1 MSLKTEAELTVRADV
16 DGDGQPEA
24 GTFVMADDIN
34 IRPGLRTGFLLEN
47 RGSAVNSVISSFVES
62 QTEATG
68 EPLSKR
74 KGIYLDLGGGVRS
87 VEIEFTGWTGSN
99 LQWGNTGDDSELTV
113 GDATGAKA
121 FTQLE
126 VLFHYLEIA
135 EIDSRRPATLAY
147 GQHHSDGLY
156 EPMDVVLESPQGLR
170 SSDDSSTFSGTLTML
185 SVQSL
190 EKAIDATGLTG

>member
-1 MSLKTEAELTVRADV
+1 MALKTDATLTVEADI
-16 DGDGQPEA
+16 DGDGTLET
-24 GTFVMADDIN
+24 GKFVMADNIN
-34 IRPGLRTGFLLEN
+34 IKPGLRTGFILEN
-47 RGSAVNSVISSFVES
+47 RGSTVNSVISSFAKS
-62 QTEATG
+62 QSEATG
-68 EPLSKR
+68 KPQSKR
-74 KGIYLDLGGGVRS
+74 KGIYIDLGGGVRS
-87 VEIEFTGWTGSN
+87 AEIEFTGWTGSN

-135 EIDSRRPATLAY
+135 EIDSRRPAKLAY

-170 SSDDSSTFSGTLTML
+170 SSDDSSTFSGTLTFL

-190 EKAIDATGLTG
+190 DKAIDATGLTG